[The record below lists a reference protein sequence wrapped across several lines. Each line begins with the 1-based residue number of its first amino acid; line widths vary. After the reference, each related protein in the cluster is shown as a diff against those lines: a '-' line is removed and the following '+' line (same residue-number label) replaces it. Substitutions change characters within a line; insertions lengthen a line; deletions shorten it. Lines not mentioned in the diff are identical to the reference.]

1 MFQIFQQT
9 YKHPSKRAN
18 KNVLRSKK
26 HKFMFISLV
35 RAAYGDYDLDIY
47 KNILDQLLKFVGTF
61 QPLPPFIFPE
71 QTLKG

>member
-9 YKHPSKRAN
+9 YKHPSKRSN
-18 KNVLRSKK
+18 KNVLRNKK

-47 KNILDQLLKFVGTF
+47 KNILDQLLKFEGTF

-71 QTLKG
+71 QSLKG